1 MGRSVAIQRLSDSE
15 GALAPRQAGLLEY
28 QMVMQMKGRT
38 VRYIAAAVVVIMLAS
53 ALAGCRGT
61 RGKYDKHS
69 DSLFD
74 VFNTLITVVAYTRS
88 EQEFDA
94 YFAKMRARFRELHQL
109 YDIYNDYQGI
119 NNVKTIND
127 NAGVQPVKVEKD
139 VIDLL
144 LFAKDWYRRTGG
156 KPNVAMGAVL
166 RIWHDY
172 RERGQNDPD
181 NAELPP
187 MEDLREAERH
197 TDIDKVIID
206 IENSTVYL
214 ADPDMSL
221 DVGAVAKGYATEIVA
236 REMAEAGLKSAL
248 ISSGG
253 NIRAVGKP
261 LDGVRERWGVGIQ
274 NPDESIV
281 PDEQNILDVAFINDS
296 SVASSGDYMRY
307 YVVNGRVLHH
317 IIDPATLMPAD
328 YYRAV
333 TVMTQ
338 DAGVADFMSTTL
350 FLLPYEQ
357 SLALAESLDGVE
369 AVWVMQDGE
378 VKATDGMLA
387 IMRSRGAT
395 GASAR

>member
-1 MGRSVAIQRLSDSE
+1 MAIQRLSNSAP
-15 GALAPRQAGLLEY
+15 ALAPKWAGLLKY
-28 QMVMQMKGRT
+28 QLVMQMKGRA
-38 VRYIAAAVVVIMLAS
+38 VRHIAAVVAVILLAS
-53 ALAGCRGT
+53 ALVGCQGMS
-61 RGKYDKHS
+61 GKYSKHS

-88 EQEFDA
+88 EQEFDSC
-94 YFAKMRARFRELHQL
+94 FATMRGRFRELHQL

-127 NAGVQPVKVEKD
+127 NAGVQPVKVDSEI
-139 VIDLL
+139 IDLL

-156 KPNVAMGAVL
+156 KINVAMGAVL
-166 RIWHDY
+166 KIWHDY
-172 RERGQNDPD
+172 REQGQSDPE
-181 NAELPP
+181 NAKLPP
-187 MEDLREAERH
+187 LEDLREAEKH
-197 TDIDKVIID
+197 TDIDKVIVD
-206 IENSTVYL
+206 TENSTVYL
-214 ADPDMSL
+214 ADPEMSL

-253 NIRAVGKP
+253 NIRAIGKP

-281 PDEQNILDVAFINDS
+281 PDEQNILDVIFINDS

-333 TVMTQ
+333 TVMTAH
-338 DAGVADFMSTTL
+338 AGVADFLSTTL
-350 FLLPYEQ
+350 FLLPFEQ
-357 SLALAESLDGVE
+357 SRALAESLDGVE
-369 AVWVMQDGE
+369 AVWVMPDGE
-378 VKATDGMLA
+378 VKATDGMKA
-387 IMRSRGAT
+387 IMRSQGAS

>member
-1 MGRSVAIQRLSDSE
+1 MAIQRLSNSAP
-15 GALAPRQAGLLEY
+15 ALAPKWAGLLKY
-28 QMVMQMKGRT
+28 QLVMQMKGRA
-38 VRYIAAAVVVIMLAS
+38 VRHIAAVVAVILLAS
-53 ALAGCRGT
+53 ALVGCQGMS
-61 RGKYDKHS
+61 GKYSKHS

-88 EQEFDA
+88 EQEFDSC
-94 YFAKMRARFRELHQL
+94 FATMRGRFRELHQL

-127 NAGVQPVKVEKD
+127 NAGVQPVKVDSEI
-139 VIDLL
+139 IDLL

-156 KPNVAMGAVL
+156 KTNVAMGAVL
-166 RIWHDY
+166 KIWHDY
-172 RERGQNDPD
+172 REQGQSDPE
-181 NAELPP
+181 NAKLPP
-187 MEDLREAERH
+187 LEDLREAEKH
-197 TDIDKVIID
+197 TDIDKVIVD
-206 IENSTVYL
+206 TENSTVYL
-214 ADPDMSL
+214 ADPEMSL

-253 NIRAVGKP
+253 NIRAIGKP

-281 PDEQNILDVAFINDS
+281 PDEQNILDVIFINDS

-333 TVMTQ
+333 TVMTAH
-338 DAGVADFMSTTL
+338 AGVADFLSTTL
-350 FLLPYEQ
+350 FLLPFEQ
-357 SLALAESLDGVE
+357 SRALAESLDGVE
-369 AVWVMQDGE
+369 AVWVMPDGE
-378 VKATDGMLA
+378 VKATDGMKA
-387 IMRSRGAT
+387 IMRSQGAS

>member
-1 MGRSVAIQRLSDSE
+1 MAIQRLSNSAP
-15 GALAPRQAGLLEY
+15 ALALRQAGLLEY
-28 QMVMQMKGRT
+28 QLVMQMKGRT
-38 VRYIAAAVVVIMLAS
+38 VRHITAVVAAILLVS
-53 ALAGCRGT
+53 ALAGCQRT
-61 RGKYDKHS
+61 SSRYSKYS

-74 VFNTLITVVAYTRS
+74 VFNTLITVVAYTQS
-88 EQEFDA
+88 EEEFNSH
-94 YFAKMRARFRELHQL
+94 FAKIRARFEQLHRL
-109 YDIYNDYQGI
+109 YDIYNDYQGMK
-119 NNVKTIND
+119 NVKTIND
-127 NAGVQPVKVEKD
+127 NAGVQPVKVDKAI
-139 VIDLL
+139 IDLL
-144 LFAKDWYRRTGG
+144 LFSKDWYRCTGG
-156 KPNVAMGAVL
+156 KTNVAMGAVL

-172 RERGQNDPD
+172 REEGQNDPGS
-181 NAELPP
+181 AKLPP
-187 MEDLREAERH
+187 MKDLLEAEKH

-206 IENSTVYL
+206 AENGTVYL
-214 ADPDMSL
+214 ADPEMSL

-253 NIRAVGKP
+253 NIRAIGKP

-281 PDEQNILDVAFINDS
+281 PDEQNVLDVIFINDS

-333 TVMTQ
+333 TVMTGH
-338 DAGVADFMSTTL
+338 AGVADFLSTTL

-357 SLALAESLDGVE
+357 SRALAESLDGVE
-369 AVWVMQDGE
+369 AVWVMPDGE
-378 VKATDGMLA
+378 VEATDGMKA
-387 IMRSRGAT
+387 IMRSQ
-395 GASAR
+395 GASGASVR

>member
-1 MGRSVAIQRLSDSE
+1 
-15 GALAPRQAGLLEY
+15 
-28 QMVMQMKGRT
+28 MKGRT
-38 VRYIAAAVVVIMLAS
+38 VRHIAAVMAAILLAS
-53 ALAGCRGT
+53 ALAGCQRT
-61 RGKYDKHS
+61 SNTYSKHS

-74 VFNTLITVVAYTRS
+74 VFNTLVTVVAYTRS
-88 EQEFDA
+88 DEEFNSH
-94 YFAKMRARFRELHQL
+94 FAKIRARFQELHQL
-109 YDIYNDYQGI
+109 YDIYNDYQGV

-127 NAGVQPVKVEKD
+127 NAGMQPVKVDKEL
-139 VIDLL
+139 IDLL

-156 KPNVAMGAVL
+156 KTNVAMGAVL

-172 RERGQNDPD
+172 REEGQNDPEH
-181 NAELPP
+181 AKLPP
-187 MEDLREAERH
+187 MKDLREAERH
-197 TDIDKVIID
+197 TDIDKVMID
-206 IENSTVYL
+206 TENSTVYL
-214 ADPDMSL
+214 SDPEMSL

-253 NIRAVGKP
+253 NIRAIGKP
-261 LDGVRERWGVGIQ
+261 FDGVRERWGVGIQ
-274 NPDESIV
+274 NPDESIA
-281 PDEQNILDVAFINDS
+281 PDEQNVLDVIFIKDS

-307 YVVNGRVLHH
+307 YIVNGRVLHH

-333 TVMTQ
+333 TVATES
-338 DAGVADFMSTTL
+338 AGVADFLSTTL

-357 SLALAESLDGVE
+357 SRALAESLDGVE

-378 VKATDGMLA
+378 VKATDGMKA
-387 IMRSRGAT
+387 IMRSQGAT

>member
-1 MGRSVAIQRLSDSE
+1 MAP
-15 GALAPRQAGLLEY
+15 ALASRRAGLLEY
-28 QMVMQMKGRT
+28 QLVMKMKGVT
-38 VRYIAAAVVVIMLAS
+38 VKHIASVVAAILLLS
-53 ALAGCRGT
+53 ALAGCRPT
-61 RGKYDKHS
+61 SSTYSKHS

-74 VFNTLITVVAYTRS
+74 VFNTLVTVVAYTRS
-88 EQEFDA
+88 EEEFDS
-94 YFAKMRARFRELHQL
+94 YFAKIRARFGELHQL
-109 YDIYNDYQGI
+109 YDIYNDYNGV

-127 NAGVQPVKVEKD
+127 NAGVQPVKVD
-139 VIDLL
+139 NDIIDLL

-156 KPNVAMGAVL
+156 KTNVAMGAVL

-172 RERGQNDPD
+172 REEGQSDPE
-181 NAELPP
+181 NAKLPP
-187 MEDLREAERH
+187 VEDLREAERH
-197 TDIDKVIID
+197 TDIDKIIID
-206 IENSTVYL
+206 AENSTVYL
-214 ADPDMSL
+214 PDPKMSL
-221 DVGAVAKGYATEIVA
+221 DVGAVAKGFATEIVA

-253 NIRAVGKP
+253 NIRAIGKP

-281 PDEQNILDVAFINDS
+281 PDEQNVLDVIFINDS

-307 YVVNGRVLHH
+307 YIVNGRVLHH

-333 TVMTQ
+333 TVMT
-338 DAGVADFMSTTL
+338 DHAGVADFLSTTL

-369 AVWVMQDGE
+369 AVWVMPDGE
-378 VKATDGMLA
+378 VKATDGMKA
-387 IMRSRGAT
+387 IMRSQGAS

>member
-1 MGRSVAIQRLSDSE
+1 
-15 GALAPRQAGLLEY
+15 
-28 QMVMQMKGRT
+28 MKGRT
-38 VRYIAAAVVVIMLAS
+38 VRHIAAVIAAILLAS
-53 ALAGCRGT
+53 ALAGCQRMSNT
-61 RGKYDKHS
+61 YSKHS

-74 VFNTLITVVAYTRS
+74 VFNTLVTVVAYTRS
-88 EQEFDA
+88 EEEFNSH
-94 YFAKMRARFRELHQL
+94 FAKIRTRFQKLHQL
-109 YDIYNDYQGI
+109 YDIYNDYQGV

-127 NAGVQPVKVEKD
+127 NAGVQPVKVDKEL
-139 VIDLL
+139 IDLL

-156 KPNVAMGAVL
+156 KTNVAMGAVL

-172 RERGQNDPD
+172 REEGQNDPEH
-181 NAELPP
+181 AELPP
-187 MEDLREAERH
+187 MKDLREAERH

-206 IENSTVYL
+206 TENSTVYL
-214 ADPDMSL
+214 SDSEMSL

-253 NIRAVGKP
+253 NIRAIGKP
-261 LDGVRERWGVGIQ
+261 FDGVRERWGVGIQ
-274 NPDESIV
+274 NPDESIA
-281 PDEQNILDVAFINDS
+281 PDEQNVLDVIFIKDS

-307 YVVNGRVLHH
+307 YIVNGRVLHH

-333 TVMTQ
+333 TVMT
-338 DAGVADFMSTTL
+338 DHAGVADFLSTTL

-357 SLALAESLDGVE
+357 SRALAESLDGVE

-378 VKATDGMLA
+378 VKATDGMKA
-387 IMRSRGAT
+387 IMRSQGAT

>member
-1 MGRSVAIQRLSDSE
+1 MK
-15 GALAPRQAGLLEY
+15 
-28 QMVMQMKGRT
+28 MKGVT
-38 VRYIAAAVVVIMLAS
+38 VKHIASVVAAILLLS
-53 ALAGCRGT
+53 ALAGCRPT
-61 RGKYDKHS
+61 SSTYSKHS

-74 VFNTLITVVAYTRS
+74 VFNTLVTVVAYTRS
-88 EQEFDA
+88 EEEFDS
-94 YFAKMRARFRELHQL
+94 YFAKIRARFGELHQL
-109 YDIYNDYQGI
+109 YDIYNDYNGV

-127 NAGVQPVKVEKD
+127 NAGVQPVKVD
-139 VIDLL
+139 NDIIDLL

-156 KPNVAMGAVL
+156 KTNVAMGAVL

-172 RERGQNDPD
+172 REEGQSDPE
-181 NAELPP
+181 NAKLPP
-187 MEDLREAERH
+187 VEDLREAERH
-197 TDIDKVIID
+197 TDIDKIIID
-206 IENSTVYL
+206 AENSTVYL
-214 ADPDMSL
+214 PDPKMSL
-221 DVGAVAKGYATEIVA
+221 DVGAVAKGFATEIVA

-253 NIRAVGKP
+253 NIRAIGKP

-281 PDEQNILDVAFINDS
+281 PDEQNVLDVIFINDL

-307 YVVNGRVLHH
+307 YIVKGRVLHH

-333 TVMTQ
+333 TVMT
-338 DAGVADFMSTTL
+338 DHAGVADFLSTTL

-369 AVWVMQDGE
+369 AVWVMPDGE
-378 VKATDGMLA
+378 VKATDGMKA
-387 IMRSRGAT
+387 IMRSQGAS

>member
-1 MGRSVAIQRLSDSE
+1 VAIQRLSNSAP
-15 GALAPRQAGLLEY
+15 ALALRQAGLLEY
-28 QMVMQMKGRT
+28 QLVMQMKGRT
-38 VRYIAAAVVVIMLAS
+38 VRHITAVVAAILLVS
-53 ALAGCRGT
+53 ALAGCQRT
-61 RGKYDKHS
+61 SSRYSKYS

-74 VFNTLITVVAYTRS
+74 VFNTLITVVAYTQS
-88 EQEFDA
+88 EEEFNSH
-94 YFAKMRARFRELHQL
+94 FAKIRARFEQLHRL
-109 YDIYNDYQGI
+109 YDIYNDYQGT
-119 NNVKTIND
+119 NSVKTIND
-127 NAGVQPVKVEKD
+127 NAGVQPVKVDKA
-139 VIDLL
+139 ITDLL
-144 LFAKDWYRRTGG
+144 LFSKDWYRRTGG
-156 KPNVAMGAVL
+156 KTNVAMGAVL

-172 RERGQNDPD
+172 REEGQNDPGS
-181 NAELPP
+181 AKLPP
-187 MEDLREAERH
+187 MKDLLEAEKH

-206 IENSTVYL
+206 AENGTVYL
-214 ADPDMSL
+214 ADPEMSL

-253 NIRAVGKP
+253 NIRAMGKP

-281 PDEQNILDVAFINDS
+281 PDEQNVLDVIFINDS

-333 TVMTQ
+333 TVMTGH
-338 DAGVADFMSTTL
+338 AGVADFLSTTL

-357 SLALAESLDGVE
+357 SRALAESLDGVE
-369 AVWVMQDGE
+369 AVWVMPDGE
-378 VKATDGMLA
+378 VEATDGMKA
-387 IMRSRGAT
+387 IMRSQ
-395 GASAR
+395 GASGASVR

>member
-1 MGRSVAIQRLSDSE
+1 
-15 GALAPRQAGLLEY
+15 
-28 QMVMQMKGRT
+28 MKGRT
-38 VRYIAAAVVVIMLAS
+38 VKRMAAVVAAILLAS
-53 ALAGCRGT
+53 ALVGCQGT
-61 RGKYDKHS
+61 SGKYDKYS

-88 EQEFDA
+88 EQEFDS
-94 YFAKMRARFRELHQL
+94 YFAKMRARFHELHQM
-109 YDIYNDYQGI
+109 YDIYNDYQGV

-127 NAGVQPVKVEKD
+127 NAGVQPVKVDKEI
-139 VIDLL
+139 IDLL
-144 LFAKDWYRRTGG
+144 LFAKDWYSRTGG
-156 KPNVAMGAVL
+156 KTNVAMGAVL

-172 RERGQNDPD
+172 REEGQNDPD
-181 NAELPP
+181 NAQLPP
-187 MEDLREAERH
+187 MEDLREAEKH

-206 IENSTVYL
+206 AENSTVYL
-214 ADPDMSL
+214 ADPKMSL
-221 DVGAVAKGYATEIVA
+221 DIGAVAKGYATEIVA

-253 NIRAVGKP
+253 NIRAIGKP

-274 NPDESIV
+274 NPDESVV
-281 PDEQNILDVAFINDS
+281 PDEQNVLDVIFINDS

-328 YYRAV
+328 YYRAM

-357 SLALAESLDGVE
+357 SRTLAESIDGVE
-369 AVWVMQDGE
+369 AVWVMPGGE
-378 VKATDGMLA
+378 VKATDGMKE
-387 IMRSRGAT
+387 IMRSQ
-395 GASAR
+395 GASGARAR

>member
-1 MGRSVAIQRLSDSE
+1 MAVQRLSNSAP
-15 GALAPRQAGLLEY
+15 ALAPKGTGLLEY
-28 QMVMQMKGRT
+28 QLVMQMKGRT
-38 VRYIAAAVVVIMLAS
+38 VKRIAAAVALILLAS
-53 ALAGCRGT
+53 ALVGCRGMSD
-61 RGKYDKHS
+61 KYSKYS

-74 VFNTLITVVAYTRS
+74 VFNTLITVVAYTPS
-88 EQEFDA
+88 EKEFDSH
-94 YFAKMRARFRELHQL
+94 FATMRERFRKLHQL

-127 NAGVQPVKVEKD
+127 NAGVQPVKVDSEI
-139 VIDLL
+139 IDLL

-156 KPNVAMGAVL
+156 KTNVAMGAVL
-166 RIWHDY
+166 KIWHDY
-172 RERGQNDPD
+172 REQGQSDPE
-181 NAELPP
+181 NAKLPP
-187 MEDLREAERH
+187 LEDLREAEKH
-197 TDIDKVIID
+197 TDIDKVIVD
-206 IENSTVYL
+206 TENSTVYL
-214 ADPDMSL
+214 ADPEMSL

-248 ISSGG
+248 IGSGG
-253 NIRAVGKP
+253 NIRAIGKP

-281 PDEQNILDVAFINDS
+281 PDEQNVLDVIFINDS

-333 TVMTQ
+333 TVMTAH
-338 DAGVADFMSTTL
+338 AGVADFLSTTL
-350 FLLPYEQ
+350 FLLPFEQ
-357 SLALAESLDGVE
+357 SRALAESLDGVE
-369 AVWVMQDGE
+369 AVWVMPDGE
-378 VKATDGMLA
+378 VKATDGMKA
-387 IMRSRGAT
+387 IMRSQGAS

>member
-1 MGRSVAIQRLSDSE
+1 MAIQRLSNSAP
-15 GALAPRQAGLLEY
+15 ALAPKWAGLLKY
-28 QMVMQMKGRT
+28 QLVMQMKGRA
-38 VRYIAAAVVVIMLAS
+38 VRHIAAVVAVILLAS
-53 ALAGCRGT
+53 ALVGCQGMS
-61 RGKYDKHS
+61 GKYSKHS

-88 EQEFDA
+88 EQEFDSC
-94 YFAKMRARFRELHQL
+94 FATMRGRFRELHQL

-127 NAGVQPVKVEKD
+127 NAGVQPVKVDSEI
-139 VIDLL
+139 IDLL

-156 KPNVAMGAVL
+156 KTNVAMGAVL
-166 RIWHDY
+166 KIWHDY
-172 RERGQNDPD
+172 REQGQSDPE
-181 NAELPP
+181 NAKLPP
-187 MEDLREAERH
+187 LEDLREAEKH
-197 TDIDKVIID
+197 TDIDKVIVD
-206 IENSTVYL
+206 TENSTVYL
-214 ADPDMSL
+214 ADPEMSL

-236 REMAEAGLKSAL
+236 SEMAEAGLKSAL

-253 NIRAVGKP
+253 NIRAIGKP

-281 PDEQNILDVAFINDS
+281 PDERNVLDVIFINDS

-333 TVMTQ
+333 TVMTAH
-338 DAGVADFMSTTL
+338 AGVADFLSTTL
-350 FLLPYEQ
+350 FLLPFEQ
-357 SLALAESLDGVE
+357 SRALAESLDGVE
-369 AVWVMQDGE
+369 AVWVMPDGE
-378 VKATDGMLA
+378 VKATDGMKA
-387 IMRSRGAT
+387 IMRSQGAS

>member
-1 MGRSVAIQRLSDSE
+1 MAIQRLSNSAP
-15 GALAPRQAGLLEY
+15 ALAPKWAGLLKY
-28 QMVMQMKGRT
+28 QLVMQMKGRA
-38 VRYIAAAVVVIMLAS
+38 VRHIAAVVAVILLAS
-53 ALAGCRGT
+53 ALVGCQGMS
-61 RGKYDKHS
+61 GKYSKHS

-88 EQEFDA
+88 EQEFDSC
-94 YFAKMRARFRELHQL
+94 FATMRGRFRELHQL

-127 NAGVQPVKVEKD
+127 NAGVQPVKVDSEI
-139 VIDLL
+139 IDLL

-156 KPNVAMGAVL
+156 RTNVAMGAVL
-166 RIWHDY
+166 QIWHDY
-172 RERGQNDPD
+172 REHGQSDPE
-181 NAELPP
+181 NAMLPP
-187 MEDLREAERH
+187 MEDLREAEKH
-197 TDIDKVIID
+197 TDIDKAIID
-206 IENSTVYL
+206 AENSTVYL
-214 ADPDMSL
+214 ADPEMSL

-236 REMAEAGLKSAL
+236 SEMAEAGLKSAL

-253 NIRAVGKP
+253 NIRAIGKP
-261 LDGVRERWGVGIQ
+261 LDGVRERWGVGVQ

-281 PDEQNILDVAFINDS
+281 PDEQNVLDVIFINDS

-333 TVMTQ
+333 TVMTAH
-338 DAGVADFMSTTL
+338 AGVADFLSTTL
-350 FLLPYEQ
+350 FLLPFEQ
-357 SLALAESLDGVE
+357 SRALAESLDGVE
-369 AVWVMQDGE
+369 AVWVMPDGE
-378 VKATDGMLA
+378 VKATDGMKA
-387 IMRSRGAT
+387 IMRSQGAS

>member
-1 MGRSVAIQRLSDSE
+1 
-15 GALAPRQAGLLEY
+15 
-28 QMVMQMKGRT
+28 MKGRA
-38 VRYIAAAVVVIMLAS
+38 VRHMAAVVAVILLAS
-53 ALAGCRGT
+53 ALVGCQGMS
-61 RGKYDKHS
+61 GKYSKHS

-88 EQEFDA
+88 EQEFDSC
-94 YFAKMRARFRELHQL
+94 FATMRGRFRELHQL

-127 NAGVQPVKVEKD
+127 NAGVQPVKVDSEI
-139 VIDLL
+139 IDLL

-156 KPNVAMGAVL
+156 KTNVAMGAVL
-166 RIWHDY
+166 KIWHDY
-172 RERGQNDPD
+172 REQGQSDPE
-181 NAELPP
+181 NAKLPP
-187 MEDLREAERH
+187 LEDLREAEKH
-197 TDIDKVIID
+197 TDIDKVIVD
-206 IENSTVYL
+206 TENSTVYL
-214 ADPDMSL
+214 ADPEMSL

-248 ISSGG
+248 IGSGG
-253 NIRAVGKP
+253 NIRAIGKP

-281 PDEQNILDVAFINDS
+281 PDERNVLDVIFINDS

-333 TVMTQ
+333 TVMTAH
-338 DAGVADFMSTTL
+338 AGVADFLSTTL
-350 FLLPYEQ
+350 FLLPFEQ
-357 SLALAESLDGVE
+357 SRALAESLDGVE
-369 AVWVMQDGE
+369 AVWVMPDGE
-378 VKATDGMLA
+378 VKATDGMKA
-387 IMRSRGAT
+387 IMRSQGAS

>member
-1 MGRSVAIQRLSDSE
+1 MPIWQLSGSAP
-15 GALAPRQAGLLEY
+15 ALALKRAGLLKY
-28 QMVMQMKGRT
+28 QLVMKMKGRT
-38 VRYIAAAVVVIMLAS
+38 VRHIAAVVAVILLAS
-53 ALAGCRGT
+53 ALAGCQTTGNT
-61 RGKYDKHS
+61 YSKHS

-74 VFNTLITVVAYTRS
+74 VFNTLITVVAYTQS
-88 EQEFDA
+88 EEEFDSH
-94 YFAKMRARFRELHQL
+94 FAKIRARFHELHQL
-109 YDIYNDYQGI
+109 YDIYNDYQGV
-119 NNVKTIND
+119 NNIKTIND
-127 NAGVQPVKVEKD
+127 NAGVQPVKVDKEI
-139 VIDLL
+139 IDLL

-156 KPNVAMGAVL
+156 KTNVAMGAVL

-172 RERGQNDPD
+172 REEGQNDPD
-181 NAELPP
+181 NAKLPP
-187 MEDLREAERH
+187 MKDLREAERH

-206 IENSTVYL
+206 AENSTVYL
-214 ADPDMSL
+214 ADPKMSL
-221 DVGAVAKGYATEIVA
+221 DVGAVAKGYATEIVS

-253 NIRAVGKP
+253 NIRAIGKP

-281 PDEQNILDVAFINDS
+281 PDEQNVLDVIFINDS

-307 YVVNGRVLHH
+307 YIVNGRVLHH
-317 IIDPATLMPAD
+317 IIDLATLMPAD

-357 SLALAESLDGVE
+357 SRALAESLDGVE
-369 AVWVMQDGE
+369 AVWVMPDGE
-378 VKATDGMLA
+378 VNATDGMKA
-387 IMRSRGAT
+387 IMRSQGAS

>member
-1 MGRSVAIQRLSDSE
+1 MAVQRLSNSAP
-15 GALAPRQAGLLEY
+15 ALAPKGTGLLEY
-28 QMVMQMKGRT
+28 QLVMQMKGRT
-38 VRYIAAAVVVIMLAS
+38 VKRIAAAVALILLAS
-53 ALAGCRGT
+53 ALVGCRGMSD
-61 RGKYDKHS
+61 KYSKYS

-74 VFNTLITVVAYTRS
+74 VFNTLITVVAYTPS
-88 EQEFDA
+88 EKEFDSH
-94 YFAKMRARFRELHQL
+94 FATMRERFRKLHQL

-127 NAGVQPVKVEKD
+127 HAGVQPVKVDREI
-139 VIDLL
+139 IDLL

-156 KPNVAMGAVL
+156 KTNVAMGAVL

-172 RERGQNDPD
+172 REQGQNDPVS
-181 NAELPP
+181 AELPP
-187 MEDLREAERH
+187 MEDLREAEKH

-206 IENSTVYL
+206 AENSTVYL
-214 ADPDMSL
+214 ADPEMSL

-236 REMAEAGLKSAL
+236 REMAEAGLKSAV

-253 NIRAVGKP
+253 NIRAIGKP

-281 PDEQNILDVAFINDS
+281 PDERNVLDVIFINDS

-333 TVMTQ
+333 TVMTAH
-338 DAGVADFMSTTL
+338 AGVADFLSTTL

-357 SLALAESLDGVE
+357 SRALAQSLDGVE
-369 AVWVMQDGE
+369 AAWVMPDGE
-378 VKATDGMLA
+378 VKASDGMKA
-387 IMRSRGAT
+387 IMRSQGAS